1 MANKSGIN
9 ANQAINS
16 RLYWGNIKTRNNPDK
31 VDNIQ
36 DGICFRDCTGFLAL
50 YGLYYWWA
58 TIHIKTIKTILT
70 SEKKI
75 INNFKKVCICRS
87 IKGGTILKAM
97 ESGALSFEALR
108 RTIRV
113 GTGNCKAKRCRANIE
128 GMVCDFKKDKA
139 TSVKIEAPNEL

>member
-1 MANKSGIN
+1 M
-9 ANQAINS
+9 
-16 RLYWGNIKTRNNPDK
+16 
-31 VDNIQ
+31 
-36 DGICFRDCTGFLAL
+36 
-50 YGLYYWWA
+50 
-58 TIHIKTIKTILT
+58 T

-97 ESGALSFEALR
+97 EAGSLSFEALR

-128 GMVCDFKKDKA
+128 KMISEFKDDQDLPLKPQ
-139 TSVKIEAPNEL
+139 TVI